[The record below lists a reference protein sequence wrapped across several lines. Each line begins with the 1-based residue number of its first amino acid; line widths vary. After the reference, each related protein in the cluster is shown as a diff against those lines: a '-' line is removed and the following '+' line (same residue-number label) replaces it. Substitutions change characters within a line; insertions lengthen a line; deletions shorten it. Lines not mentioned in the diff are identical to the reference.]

1 VNGTDPIDSELL
13 AKYLANE
20 AETSER
26 NAVERWTAASP
37 ANAQELERSR
47 LIWEGGASG
56 SSLPAVD
63 TDAAW
68 ARLSARMDNEKAAG
82 RVVPIGGRVLRY
94 IAAAAVLVGLI
105 FGAKVL
111 LGPAS
116 EDLVA
121 DASPIT
127 AKLSDRSS
135 VVLSAGSRIK
145 ARMGDQ
151 RKVTLHG
158 QAYFEVKKDA
168 GHPFVVTAEEM
179 TVTVLGTAFEV
190 TAYDTASSV
199 QVRVREGRVQVVVA
213 ADTVVLVAG
222 EHVRFDR
229 RRAVLEREA
238 AGPVERWGMRILQFE
253 QAPLALV
260 AKQVRERYGVE
271 VDLANEAI
279 GRCALT
285 ATFEEEPVDVV
296 LQVIAETFGLHVRM
310 VSPGRYSLEGDGC

>member
-1 VNGTDPIDSELL
+1 MNGTDPIDSELL

-20 AETSER
+20 ADTSER
-26 NAVERWTAASP
+26 SAVERWAAASP
-37 ANAQELERSR
+37 ANAEELARSR
-47 LIWEGGASG
+47 LIWGGGADG
-56 SSLPAVD
+56 SPLPEVD
-63 TDAAW
+63 TGAAW
-68 ARLSARMDNEKAAG
+68 ARLAARMDNEKSAG

-94 IAAAAVLVGLI
+94 VAAAAVFVGLI
-105 FGAKVL
+105 FGATML
-111 LGPAS
+111 LGPAT

-121 DASPIT
+121 EASPVMAI
-127 AKLSDRSS
+127 LSDSSS
-135 VVLSAGSRIK
+135 VALSAGSRIE
-145 ARMGDQ
+145 ARMGGQ
-151 RKVTLHG
+151 RNVALHG

-168 GHPFVVTAEEM
+168 GHPFVVTAEGM

-190 TAYDTASSV
+190 TAYDTATIM

-229 RRAVLEREA
+229 KRAVLEREA

-260 AKQVRERYGVE
+260 AQQVHERYGVE
-271 VDLANEAI
+271 IDLANEAI

-285 ATFEEEPVDVV
+285 ATFEEEPVEMV
-296 LQVIAETFGLHVRM
+296 LHVIAETFGLQVHVIG
-310 VSPGRYSLEGDGC
+310 PGRYSLDGDGC

>member
-1 VNGTDPIDSELL
+1 MNGTDPIDSELL
-13 AKYLANE
+13 AKYLAHE
-20 AETSER
+20 ADASER
-26 NAVERWTAASP
+26 ASVERWAAAAP

-56 SSLPAVD
+56 SPLPDVN

-68 ARLSARMDNEKAAG
+68 ARLATRMDDEKSAG
-82 RVVPIGGRVLRY
+82 RMVPIGGRVLRY
-94 IAAAAVLVGLI
+94 VAAAAALVGLI
-105 FGAKVL
+105 FGATML
-111 LGPAS
+111 LGPS
-116 EDLVA
+116 TEELVA

-127 AKLSDRSS
+127 AKLSDSS
-135 VVLSAGSRIK
+135 RVALSVGSRIE
-145 ARMGDQ
+145 ARMGEQ

-168 GHPFVVTAEEM
+168 EHPFVVTAEEL

-190 TAYDTASSV
+190 IAYDTATTM

-229 RRAVLEREA
+229 KRAVLERES
-238 AGPVERWGMRILQFE
+238 AGPVERWGVRTLQFE

-260 AKQVRERYGVE
+260 AEQLRERYGVE
-271 VDLANEAI
+271 VELANEAI
-279 GRCALT
+279 GHCALT
-285 ATFEEEPVDVV
+285 ATFEEEPVETV
-296 LQVIAETFGLHVRM
+296 LQVIAETFGLQVR
-310 VSPGRYSLEGDGC
+310 VIGPGRYSLDGDGC